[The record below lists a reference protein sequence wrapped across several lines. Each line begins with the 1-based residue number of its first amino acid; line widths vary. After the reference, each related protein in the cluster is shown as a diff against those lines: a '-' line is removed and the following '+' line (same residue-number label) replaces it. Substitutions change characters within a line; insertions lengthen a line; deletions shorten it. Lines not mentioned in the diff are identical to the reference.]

1 MMLMFHRNMILLC
14 QMMMMMMIR
23 LYMLLVATRAFYK
36 PYWNTVCVYANPKP
50 QRMTPSEAR
59 SFSVRFGYLKEQRN
73 RVNFRNGT
81 LLRIVRVLVIYF
93 VTEYAKKKKK
103 SSFKPLQ
110 LQAIW
115 YCDNVGFKEI
125 RISVSVFLASALKRA
140 LQHLGYL
147 LPQEPA
153 TLFNKRPMF
162 LLV

>member
-1 MMLMFHRNMILLC
+1 MMIMFHRNMILLC
-14 QMMMMMMIR
+14 QMMMMMIW

-36 PYWNTVCVYANPKP
+36 PYRNTVCVYANPKP
-50 QRMTPSEAR
+50 QRMTPEAR

-81 LLRIVRVLVIYF
+81 LLRIVWVLVIYF
-93 VTEYAKKKKK
+93 VTEYAKKKK